1 MRLAFARQGIL
12 FMLFP
17 GLLLMRLPKNSK
29 FGQVVF
35 FVTKLRNV
43 AANITSIYLTGEGT
57 YGMALSMFQGL

>member
-35 FVTKLRNV
+35 FVTKLRSV
-43 AANITSIYLTGEGT
+43 AANISSIYIAGEGT